1 MAARRVG
8 AQGDFLVGIKISESD
23 EMIAYTILNS
33 KIMNPIIV
41 KEVKNPIEKYDT
53 GFVLAR
59 DLNGENITAWM
70 YFLVKFVL
78 N

>member
-1 MAARRVG
+1 
-8 AQGDFLVGIKISESD
+8 
-23 EMIAYTILNS
+23 
-33 KIMNPIIV
+33 MNPIIV